1 MSGGY
6 RDSVPYARARDDSD
20 GRSLNDSENHTEKKT
35 RAASTPARIGLS
47 HVGCRPKTVD
57 WLRFRY
63 DHALARDA
71 VHSELSEQFL
81 KRFATVP
88 VVQSTAS
95 DRSNYILMPPKGKLV
110 DLRTLEELTR
120 SCPHGRDVQFI
131 ISDGL
136 SAKAVEENAAD
147 LLAILEDGLQFAQ
160 ITTGTPI
167 IARFARVAIGD
178 QIAYALGAK
187 LVINLIG
194 ERPGLSS
201 ACSMSAY
208 LTYNPGP
215 HTISSDRTVVS
226 NIHSG
231 GTPAVEAGAYI
242 SKLIKSILKAKLSG
256 VALQQLSQQ

>member
-1 MSGGY
+1 MTDAVY
-6 RDSVPYARARDDSD
+6 
-20 GRSLNDSENHTEKKT
+20 LNEKKT
-35 RAASTPARIGLS
+35 RPSSTPARIGLS

-71 VHSELSEQFL
+71 VHSELSEHFL
-81 KRFATVP
+81 KQICQAGKLP
-88 VVQSTAS
+88 VVQSTAT
-95 DRSNYILMPPKGKLV
+95 DRSEYILMPPKGKQV
-110 DLRTLEELTR
+110 DERTLEMLCQT
-120 SCPHGRDVQFI
+120 CPHHRDVQFI

-136 SAKAVEENAAD
+136 SARAVEENAAD
-147 LLAILEDGLQFAQ
+147 LLSIVEDGLRLER
-160 ITTGTPI
+160 ITTGTHI

-178 QIAYALGAK
+178 QIAHALGAK
-187 LVINLIG
+187 LVVNLIG

-226 NIHSG
+226 NIHAG

-242 SKLIKSILKAKLSG
+242 TKLIKSIMRAKLSG
-256 VALQQLSQQ
+256 VRFQQLSQ